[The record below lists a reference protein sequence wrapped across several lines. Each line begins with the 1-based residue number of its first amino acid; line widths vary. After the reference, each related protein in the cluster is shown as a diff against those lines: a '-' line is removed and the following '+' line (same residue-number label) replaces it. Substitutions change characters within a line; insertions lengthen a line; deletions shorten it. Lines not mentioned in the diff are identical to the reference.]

1 MDYDVHPTDERVRTP
16 RGMAVWRLFAQFAP
30 LPVFMKETRSRMR
43 GARTPLIVFA
53 VTIFTCFVGVLVMTP
68 RWPEP
73 SSDPVE
79 MHRVL
84 AEIGPQVLFVLFVMQ
99 LISAL
104 VVVPGVA
111 AGSFSLERERQS
123 FDLLLLTPLTNANLA
138 AGKLLSA
145 VSFVGLLNL
154 CALPLM
160 GLAFYLGGV
169 SPGQFLYGEALL
181 LATFLA
187 VGAVSVY
194 ASTWF
199 LRTSG
204 TVLLAYGAAFVWLVG
219 VPLLLAIE
227 GESSLDG
234 LAMSL
239 FLALWLFP
247 LGMLVSHLTALPVA
261 RLLRREASTT
271 FALLLTIAYTL
282 AVMLLTASLFYIT
295 VGNEPALTGY
305 AHVAEMGHPLFALL
319 DAFGQLHHQSVYLSN
334 GGTLQWE
341 SWGYPLCA
349 FVLQLGIAILFF
361 VLACRRLARMR
372 RGGDA

>member
-1 MDYDVHPTDERVRTP
+1 
-16 RGMAVWRLFAQFAP
+16 MAVWRLFAQFAP

-84 AEIGPQVLFVLFVMQ
+84 AEIGPQGL
-99 LISAL
+99 
-104 VVVPGVA
+104 A
-111 AGSFSLERERQS
+111 AVCVRPRPRGGGGGRGGGGASFSLERERQS